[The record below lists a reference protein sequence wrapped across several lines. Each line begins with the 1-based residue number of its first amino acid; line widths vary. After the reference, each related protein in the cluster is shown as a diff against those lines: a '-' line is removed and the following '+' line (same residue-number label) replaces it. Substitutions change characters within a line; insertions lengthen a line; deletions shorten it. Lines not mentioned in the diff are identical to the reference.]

1 MKYKQISERNQDL
14 LLMGA
19 KITGTFVE
27 GYYYNEELFYV
38 DEYAD
43 MISFATW
50 IDNII
55 GGAGPANIKQLW
67 LGFMYPENDS
77 FSVACKEIQTRIQEI
92 KSYTS

>member
-38 DEYAD
+38 D
-43 MISFATW
+43 
-50 IDNII
+50 
-55 GGAGPANIKQLW
+55 
-67 LGFMYPENDS
+67 
-77 FSVACKEIQTRIQEI
+77 
-92 KSYTS
+92 

>member
-67 LGFMYPENDS
+67 L
-77 FSVACKEIQTRIQEI
+77 
-92 KSYTS
+92 